1 MVCLRLLCA
10 CGCHLD
16 ANILQW
22 VHNKVQ
28 GSPEVESS
36 TILGLVGSNQFMPC
50 PQWLC
55 PSFKG
60 FTLSL
65 SYLTSFAKWH
75 AKFFYS
81 SSCSPNLSASPEASR
96 VVDQAHPSITSAL
109 LLSNSSLSLLLD
121 IRGHQP
127 THSRDSHALVFFAA
141 VHSEQFLRQMHQPS
155 RCLGTSL

>member
-1 MVCLRLLCA
+1 MSCA

-16 ANILQW
+16 ANVLQW
-22 VHNKVQ
+22 VHNEVQ
-28 GSPEVESS
+28 GLPEVESS
-36 TILGLVGSNQFMPC
+36 TILGLGGSNQFMPC

-65 SYLTSFAKWH
+65 SYLTSFTKWH
-75 AKFFYS
+75 ANFFHS
-81 SSCSPNLSASPEASR
+81 SSCSPTLLASPEASR

-109 LLSNSSLSLLLD
+109 LLYNSSLSLLLD
-121 IRGHQP
+121 TGGHKP
-127 THSRDSHALVFFAA
+127 THSRDSHAFVFFAG
-141 VHSEQFLRQMHQPS
+141 VHPEQFLRQVHQPS